1 MCSSIGEARTLFR
14 RLCAITG
21 NAAEAEEIMQDAF
34 LALWERWDRIGSLT
48 DPTGYLY
55 RTAMN
60 VFRKRLRR
68 AGLALRRTLALAP
81 DPAPFSEID
90 EQQDVVAALAE
101 LTPRQ
106 RAALVLTDVLDFSS
120 EEAARALG
128 VTAGTVRGWLPALES
143 RSAVSWLREMMTE
156 MRDLLERVGERF
168 EFPDQAF
175 DRLIRR
181 RQRRVRN
188 QRFGSALVAMHR
200 FGCHGRGAHRSVLVE
215 PEHGDADAV
224 AQ

>member
-1 MCSSIGEARTLFR
+1 
-14 RLCAITG
+14 
-21 NAAEAEEIMQDAF
+21 
-34 LALWERWDRIGSLT
+34 
-48 DPTGYLY
+48 
-55 RTAMN
+55 MN

-128 VTAGTVRGWLPALES
+128 VTAGTVRGWLPRS
-143 RSAVSWLREMMTE
+143 RVAPPSA
-156 MRDLLERVGERF
+156 G
-168 EFPDQAF
+168 
-175 DRLIRR
+175 
-181 RQRRVRN
+181 
-188 QRFGSALVAMHR
+188 
-200 FGCHGRGAHRSVLVE
+200 
-215 PEHGDADAV
+215 
-224 AQ
+224 